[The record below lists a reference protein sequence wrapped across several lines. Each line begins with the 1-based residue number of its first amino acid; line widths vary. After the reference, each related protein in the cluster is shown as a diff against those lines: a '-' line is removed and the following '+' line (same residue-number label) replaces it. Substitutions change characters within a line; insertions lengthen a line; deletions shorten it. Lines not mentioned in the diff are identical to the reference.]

1 MSDSINNI
9 IDVAYQ
15 TEVAIEAKSTEQL
28 TLETNTYYRQAEQLA
43 GMSAAM
49 LAEAGRR
56 LIEVKNRIPHGEF
69 TDWCEKNLDFSYRK
83 AARMMQ
89 LAKKMEDENS
99 LFSKM
104 PTLATIEI
112 SRVWELLAA
121 PEEVAA
127 EVIETHDVTDMT
139 VRELKEEIARIKEEK
154 KAVENEKNMI
164 EGNNDNLRRELAS
177 AQRKLTETI
186 NEDYLDD
193 TVRTYEAK
201 MKDLEAKLT
210 NAEVDKAE
218 EVRKLK
224 EDLEKQKAAN
234 KRQKNQIKDLKAEQ
248 EQEIQKGI
256 DAARAD
262 IEKKAKEEAVTAAEA
277 DLKKSQENIDH
288 LEKEINRLTD
298 QLAKNSNENLVQFKV
313 LADQL
318 QDIYYKLNDIITEQ
332 NLIDEE
338 IGGKMQSALQRLI
351 GEWRP

>member
-1 MSDSINNI
+1 MSDSISNA

-28 TLETNTYYRQAEQLA
+28 TMETNTYYRQAEQLA

-56 LIEVKNRIPHGEF
+56 LIEVKSRIPHGEF

-121 PEEVAA
+121 PEEIAA
-127 EVIETHDVTDMT
+127 EVIETNDVTDMT

-177 AQRKLTETI
+177 AQRKLTEAVDEEYF
-186 NEDYLDD
+186 ED
-193 TVRTYEAK
+193 VVKTYETK
-201 MKDLEAKLT
+201 MKDLETKLT

-218 EVRKLK
+218 ELRKLN
-224 EDLEKQKAAN
+224 EDLEKLKAAN
-234 KRQKNQIKDLKAEQ
+234 KRQKDQIKDIKTGQ
-248 EQEIQKGI
+248 EQEIRKAVEEASAEI
-256 DAARAD
+256 K
-262 IEKKAKEEAVTAAEA
+262 KKAIADAEA
-277 DLKKSQENIDH
+277 DVDTTLKNFS
-288 LEKEINRLTD
+288 KEIESLEAEVEK
-298 QLAKNSNENLVQFKV
+298 LEAEKAKMSNTTVMEFKV
-313 LADQL
+313 YVDQL
-318 QDIYYKLNDIITEQ
+318 QDIYYKINDLITEESMK
-332 NLIDEE
+332 DEE
-338 IGGKMQSALQRLI
+338 TGTKMRSALQKLI